1 MTTNKNPGKVVVF
14 DMDETLGYF
23 TQFSYFWENMKVY
36 FNEHQNNVKEKQ
48 LDDNFNKILDLYP
61 EYIRPNISSILK
73 YLKHKVEINKCQGV
87 MIYTNNNG
95 SKEWIYHIKD
105 FFEEKIKY
113 KLFNH
118 VICAFKVDGKQ
129 IEMCRTTYEKTVK
142 DFIKCTKLPENTQ
155 ICFLDDL
162 FHPKMNYE
170 NVYYIKLKAYKYDLP
185 FDEIMKRFS
194 NSDIGKKLLND
205 QQQEEFHDYMSQIFH
220 SYQNVTKRKEEQDID
235 KIITKQTM
243 LYLQNFFHSKQLET
257 IRKNNGIS
265 IPKPVIKSRK
275 TNKNVRNKSLK
286 KE

>member
-1 MTTNKNPGKVVVF
+1 MTTTENPGKVVVF

-23 TQFSYFWENMKVY
+23 TQFSYFWENLKVY
-36 FNEHQNNVKEKQ
+36 FNEQNNVVNVKQ
-48 LDDNFNKILDLYP
+48 LDDNFNKILGLYP
-61 EYIRPNISSILK
+61 EYVRPNISSVLK

-95 SKEWIYHIKD
+95 SKEWIHHIKN
-105 FFEEKIKY
+105 FFDEKINY

-118 VICAFKVDGKQ
+118 VICAFKVNGKQ

-185 FDEIMKRFS
+185 FDEIIKRFS
-194 NSDIGKKLLND
+194 ASEIGRKLLND
-205 QQQEEFHDYMSQIFH
+205 PQHFHDYMSQVFNTYI
-220 SYQNVTKRKEEQDID
+220 YVPKTKEEQDID

-243 LYLQNFFHSKQLET
+243 LYLQNFFHSKQLVT
-257 IRKNNGIS
+257 IRKNSGIS
-265 IPKPVIKSRK
+265 IPKPLMKSRK
-275 TNKNVRNKSLK
+275 TNKNVRNRTFKRG
-286 KE
+286 

>member
-1 MTTNKNPGKVVVF
+1 MTTPENPGKVVVF

-23 TQFSYFWENMKVY
+23 TQFSYFWENLKVY
-36 FNEHQNNVKEKQ
+36 FNEQNNVVNVKQ
-48 LDDNFNKILDLYP
+48 LDDNFNKILGLYP
-61 EYIRPNISSILK
+61 EYVRPNISSVLK

-95 SKEWIYHIKD
+95 SKEWIHHIKD
-105 FFEEKIKY
+105 FFDEKINY

-118 VICAFKVDGKQ
+118 VICAFKVNGKQ

-185 FDEIMKRFS
+185 FDEIIKRFS
-194 NSDIGKKLLND
+194 ASEIGKKLLND
-205 QQQEEFHDYMSQIFH
+205 PQHFYDYMSQVFNTYI
-220 SYQNVTKRKEEQDID
+220 YVPKTKEEQDID

-243 LYLQNFFHSKQLET
+243 LYLQNFFHSKQLVT
-257 IRKNNGIS
+257 IRKNSGIS
-265 IPKPVIKSRK
+265 IPKPLMKSRK
-275 TNKNVRNKSLK
+275 TNKNIRNMTLK
-286 KE
+286 KR

>member
-1 MTTNKNPGKVVVF
+1 MTTLENPGKVVVF

-23 TQFSYFWENMKVY
+23 IQFSYFWENLKVY
-36 FNEHQNNVKEKQ
+36 FNKQNNTTKLKQ
-48 LDDNFNKILDLYP
+48 LDENFNKILGLYP
-61 EYIRPNISSILK
+61 EYIRPNISSVLK

-87 MIYTNNNG
+87 MIYTNNTG
-95 SKEWIYHIKD
+95 PKEWIHHIKD
-105 FFEEKIKY
+105 FFDEKINY

-118 VICAFKVDGKQ
+118 VICAFKVNGKQ

-185 FDEIMKRFS
+185 FDEIIKRFS
-194 NSDIGKKLLND
+194 DSDVCKKLSINIQD
-205 QQQEEFHDYMSQIFH
+205 FNDYMSQIFNTY
-220 SYQNVTKRKEEQDID
+220 SYVPKTKEEQDID

-257 IRKNNGIS
+257 IRKNSGIS
-265 IPKPVIKSRK
+265 IPKPLVKSRK
-275 TNKNVRNKSLK
+275 TNKNVRNRTLK
-286 KE
+286 KG

>member
-1 MTTNKNPGKVVVF
+1 MTTTENPGKVVVF

-23 TQFSYFWENMKVY
+23 TQFSYFWENLKVY
-36 FNEHQNNVKEKQ
+36 FNEQNNVVNLKQ
-48 LDDNFNKILDLYP
+48 LDDSFNKILGLYP
-61 EYIRPNISSILK
+61 EYVRPNISSVLK

-95 SKEWIYHIKD
+95 SKEWIHHIKD
-105 FFEEKIKY
+105 FFDEKINY

-118 VICAFKVDGKQ
+118 VICAFKVNGKQ
-129 IEMCRTTYEKTVK
+129 IEMCRTTHEKTVK

-185 FDEIMKRFS
+185 FDEIIKRFS
-194 NSDIGKKLLND
+194 ASEIGKKLLND
-205 QQQEEFHDYMSQIFH
+205 PQHFHDYMSQVFNTYI
-220 SYQNVTKRKEEQDID
+220 YVPKTKEEQDID

-257 IRKNNGIS
+257 IRKNSGIS
-265 IPKPVIKSRK
+265 IPKPVMKSRK
-275 TNKNVRNKSLK
+275 TNKNIRNRTFKRG
-286 KE
+286 

>member
-1 MTTNKNPGKVVVF
+1 MTTTENPGKVVVF

-23 TQFSYFWENMKVY
+23 TQFSYFWENLKVY
-36 FNEHQNNVKEKQ
+36 FNEQNNVVNVKQ
-48 LDDNFNKILDLYP
+48 LDDNFNKILGLYP
-61 EYIRPNISSILK
+61 EYVRPNISSVLK

-95 SKEWIYHIKD
+95 SKEWIHHIKD
-105 FFEEKIKY
+105 FFDEKINY

-118 VICAFKVDGKQ
+118 VICAFKVNGKQ
-129 IEMCRTTYEKTVK
+129 IEMCRTTHEKTVK

-185 FDEIMKRFS
+185 FDEIIKRFS
-194 NSDIGKKLLND
+194 ASEIGRKLLND
-205 QQQEEFHDYMSQIFH
+205 PQHFHDYMSQVFNTYI
-220 SYQNVTKRKEEQDID
+220 YVPKTKEEQDID

-243 LYLQNFFHSKQLET
+243 LYLQNFFHSKQLVT
-257 IRKNNGIS
+257 IRKNSGIS
-265 IPKPVIKSRK
+265 IPKPLMKSRK
-275 TNKNVRNKSLK
+275 TNKNVRNRTFKRG
-286 KE
+286 

>member
-23 TQFSYFWENMKVY
+23 TQFSYFWQNMKVY

-170 NVYYIKLKAYKYDLP
+170 NVYYIKLKAYKYDLT

-243 LYLQNFFHSKQLET
+243 LYLQNFFYSKQLET

>member
-1 MTTNKNPGKVVVF
+1 
-14 DMDETLGYF
+14 
-23 TQFSYFWENMKVY
+23 
-36 FNEHQNNVKEKQ
+36 
-48 LDDNFNKILDLYP
+48 
-61 EYIRPNISSILK
+61 
-73 YLKHKVEINKCQGV
+73 LKHKVEINKCQGV

-105 FFEEKIKY
+105 FFEEKINY

-185 FDEIMKRFS
+185 FDEIIKRFS
-194 NSDIGKKLLND
+194 KSDIGKKLLND
-205 QQQEEFHDYMSQIFH
+205 QQQQEFYDYMSQIFH
-220 SYQNVTKRKEEQDID
+220 TYQYVSKTKEEQDVD

-243 LYLQNFFHSKQLET
+243 LYLQNFFHSKQLGT
-257 IRKNNGIS
+257 IRKNSGIT

-275 TNKNVRNKSLK
+275 SNKNVKNKTLK